1 MRRYDI
7 DSLRV
12 IAFGLLI
19 FYHVGMFFV
28 PWWFHIKN
36 PITYEGLTYP
46 MLFLNQW
53 RLPLLFVISGMGTY
67 YALTRRSGF
76 QFTKE
81 RIKRLFVPLIV
92 GMIFIIPPQVY
103 FERLDKGQFAGSY
116 FFDYWPQVALSG
128 AYPEGNISWHHLWFI
143 LYLFIFSIVLVPVFL
158 YLKKHPEAWIIRKV
172 KSISLKYAGLYIF
185 IVPLFLW
192 QILLAPYYPQT
203 NGLIN
208 DWYNLINYGTLFLFG
223 YLLIA
228 LKDAFWTSVTQN
240 RKKYLVSGI
249 MSFPLLMCL
258 WYVIGD
264 FAGKEYITALVR
276 VFNSWS
282 WILTLFAYSAIYL
295 NKPSKIL
302 SYANEA
308 VYPFF
313 ILHQTVMMGLCYYL
327 KDIDLDFFPKF
338 SILSIGT
345 FGISWIIYEFGIR
358 RYPLIRPLFGMK
370 PKAKNP

>member
-92 GMIFIIPPQVY
+92 GMIFIVPPQVY
-103 FERLDKGQFAGSY
+103 FERLDKGQFSGSY
-116 FFDYWPQVALSG
+116 FFDYWPQVALNG
-128 AYPEGNISWHHLWFI
+128 VYPEGNISWHHLWFI
-143 LYLFIFSIVLVPVFL
+143 LYLFIFSIVLVPLFL
-158 YLKKHPEAWIIRKV
+158 YLQKHPDAWIIRKI

-185 IVPLFLW
+185 IVPLFSW

-240 RKKYLVSGI
+240 RQKYLVSGI

-313 ILHQTVMMGLCYYL
+313 ILHQTVMMALCYYL
-327 KDIDLDFFPKF
+327 KDIDMGFFPKF

>member
-36 PITYEGLTYP
+36 PVTYEGLTYP

-92 GMIFIIPPQVY
+92 GMVFIIPPQVY

-116 FFDYWPQVALSG
+116 FFDYWPRVALSG
-128 AYPEGNISWHHLWFI
+128 VYPEGNISWHHLWFI

-158 YLKKHPEAWIIRKV
+158 YLQKHPETWIIRKI
-172 KSISLKYAGLYIF
+172 KSISLKYTGLYIF
-185 IVPLFLW
+185 TVPLFLW

-208 DWYNLINYGTLFLFG
+208 DWYNLINYSTLFFFG
-223 YLLIA
+223 YLLIS

-240 RKKYLVSGI
+240 RQKYLVSGI

-282 WILTLFAYSAIYL
+282 WILTLFAYSAIYF

-327 KDIDLDFFPKF
+327 KDIEMGFFAKF
-338 SILSIGT
+338 SILSFGT

>member
-92 GMIFIIPPQVY
+92 GMVFIIPPQVY
-103 FERLDKGQFAGSY
+103 FERLDKGQFTGNY
-116 FFDYWPQVALSG
+116 FFDYWPRVALSG
-128 AYPEGNISWHHLWFI
+128 VYPEGNISWHHLWFI

-158 YLKKHPEAWIIRKV
+158 YLQKHPETWIIRKI
-172 KSISLKYAGLYIF
+172 KSISLKYTGLYIF
-185 IVPLFLW
+185 TVPLFLW

-208 DWYNLINYGTLFLFG
+208 DWYNLINYGTLFFFG
-223 YLLIA
+223 YLLIS
-228 LKDAFWTSVTQN
+228 LKDAFWTSFTQN
-240 RKKYLVSGI
+240 RQKYLVSGI

-258 WYVIGD
+258 WYITGD

-282 WILTLFAYSAIYL
+282 WILTLFAYSAIYF

-327 KDIDLDFFPKF
+327 KDIDMGFFAKF